1 MDFIS
6 LTKSLISIPS
16 VATSEE
22 SCENIAKYLQA
33 EIQKSGIDSHLVIAS
48 RVRIENFDFER
59 FYDENLISLLTP
71 KIPKYN
77 VIANYGNGNF
87 HLIMSAHF
95 DTVASDTYSNQK
107 WSYPPFAGKIS
118 NGKLYGLGAADN
130 KSGIGIALG
139 VLDKIRGKLEDNIS
153 ITFLFTGG
161 EEIGGY
167 SGIGYLLNDKLAT
180 GDLFISLNGSFDK
193 INIGCYGRLWIHF
206 VSNQEICAFILSHRL
221 ELNHIFKSHN
231 IPLRFSHIEASRKAS
246 RDESSVLVFDT
257 LTSNFDQKIIKQVF
271 HEFLPKITFEL
282 EILGFI
288 KPAISSK
295 PFYAENLSKLASKHS
310 MKKQTLKIGAPS
322 DLRFAINKNIPSL
335 SFGPIQSTSN
345 VHKPNE
351 NIKIETMNSCIEIFS
366 DFILDIAHHL
376 R

>member
-6 LTKSLISIPS
+6 LTKALISIPS
-16 VATSEE
+16 MATSEE
-22 SCENIAKYLQA
+22 SYENIAKYLQT
-33 EIQKSGIDSHLVIAS
+33 EIQKLGINSRPVITNPAK
-48 RVRIENFDFER
+48 IENPDF
-59 FYDENLISLLTP
+59 YNKNLISLLTP

-77 VIANYGNGNF
+77 VIANYGNGSF

-95 DTVASDTYSNQK
+95 DTVTIDKYSNQK
-107 WSYPPFAGKIS
+107 WSYPPFAGKIN
-118 NGKLYGLGAADN
+118 NGTLYGLGAADN

-139 VLDKIRGKLEDNIS
+139 VLDKIKGKFEGKIS
-153 ITFLFTGG
+153 ITLLFTGD

-167 SGIGYLLNDKLAT
+167 GGIGYLLNNEISAA
-180 GDLFISLNGSFDK
+180 DLFISLNGSFDK

-221 ELNHIFKSHN
+221 ELNNILKSHN
-231 IPLRFSHIEASRKAS
+231 IPLRFSHIETS
-246 RDESSVLVFDT
+246 RDDSPVLVFDA
-257 LTSNFDQKIIKQVF
+257 LTSNFDQKLIRQVF
-271 HEFLPKITFEL
+271 HEFLPNITFEL

-295 PFYAENLSKLASKHS
+295 SFYAEILAKLASTHS
-310 MKKQTLKIGAPS
+310 MKKQTIKIGAPS

-351 NIKIETMNSCIEIFS
+351 NVKIETINSCVEIVS
-366 DFILDIAHHL
+366 NFILNFVY
-376 R
+376 RRV